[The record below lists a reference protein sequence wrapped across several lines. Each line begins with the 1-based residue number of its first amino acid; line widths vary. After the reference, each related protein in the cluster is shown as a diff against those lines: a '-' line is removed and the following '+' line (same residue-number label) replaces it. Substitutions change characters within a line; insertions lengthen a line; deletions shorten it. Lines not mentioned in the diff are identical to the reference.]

1 MHFLDDSQPQL
12 NKVESFF
19 SQSVVSN
26 DFILQGAVVH
36 NRDNQEKNLDTC
48 PNFVDLEQ
56 LNNRV
61 ELLESTSLKT
71 HRAQPA
77 MLVRAGN
84 LSYTDNMPCSAVVI
98 HKKQASNFGKEQVA
112 VEKNLKH
119 YKDFS

>member
-1 MHFLDDSQPQL
+1 MDS
-12 NKVESFF
+12 
-19 SQSVVSN
+19 
-26 DFILQGAVVH
+26 
-36 NRDNQEKNLDTC
+36 C

-98 HKKQASNFGKEQVA
+98 HKKTSFQLWEGASSSRKKTLNITKIL
-112 VEKNLKH
+112 VE
-119 YKDFS
+119 

>member
-48 PNFVDLEQ
+48 PNFV
-56 LNNRV
+56 
-61 ELLESTSLKT
+61 LKT

-112 VEKNLKH
+112 VEKKP
-119 YKDFS
+119 

>member
-36 NRDNQEKNLDTC
+36 NRDNQEKTWI
-48 PNFVDLEQ
+48 
-56 LNNRV
+56 
-61 ELLESTSLKT
+61 

-112 VEKNLKH
+112 VEKKP
-119 YKDFS
+119 

>member
-56 LNNRV
+56 LNNCV

-112 VEKNLKH
+112 VEKKP
-119 YKDFS
+119 